1 MSDVEQLSGKTV
13 LVTGAAGF
21 VGSRLSK
28 SLLELGACVVGV
40 DNFLA
45 ESYDRARK
53 QHNLS
58 LVAGHENF
66 RFFNLDL
73 RIESLELLPKQIDI
87 IINEAAMPGLMLSWT
102 SLDLYLSSNVITV
115 GRLLDRAPSW
125 GVSKFVQIS
134 TSSVYGTLA
143 LGSEE
148 SPTEPVSPYGI
159 TKLAAENLV
168 RSHGLAF
175 EIPFVI
181 LRYFSVYGPGQRPDM
196 AYHKFIHA
204 ALTGGRI
211 VVFGDGNQRR
221 TNTYVDDCVWAT
233 IRAAAGGK
241 IGQTYNISGG
251 VSMSINESL
260 EIISELAGQPL
271 SVEYQPA
278 RPGDQFE
285 TRGDYTKAR
294 VDFGFEPKVSPRFG
308 LRAQYD
314 WQKSLPNFDSSS

>member
-1 MSDVEQLSGKTV
+1 MIDSESMFGKTV

-28 SLLELGACVVGV
+28 SLLDSGAHVVGV

-45 ESYDRARK
+45 ESYARARK
-53 QHNLS
+53 QHNLT
-58 LVAGHENF
+58 LVEGHKKF

-73 RIESLELLPKQIDI
+73 RTGSLDQLPKKIDV
-87 IINEAAMPGLMLSWT
+87 IINEAAMPGLMPSWT
-102 SLDLYLSSNVITV
+102 SLDLYLSSNIITV
-115 GRLLDRAPSW
+115 GRLLERASSW
-125 GVSKFVQIS
+125 GVSRFVQIS

-148 SPTEPVSPYGI
+148 SPTNPVSPYGL

-175 EIPFVI
+175 DVPFVI

-196 AYHKFIHA
+196 AYHRFIQA
-204 ALTGGRI
+204 ALTGGSI
-211 VVFGDGNQRR
+211 VVFGDGNQKR

-233 IRAAAGGK
+233 IQAAAKGK

-260 EIISELAGQPL
+260 ELISELAGQPL
-271 SVEYQPA
+271 NVEYQPA

-285 TRGDYTKAR
+285 TRGDYNKAR
-294 VDFGFEPKVSPRFG
+294 VDFGFEPKVSPRVG

-314 WQKSLPNFDSSS
+314 WQRSLPNFDPSS